1 MIRVNLNSD
10 LREQTT
16 DWKMQKQTIGFVP
29 TMGNLHQGHL
39 SLVEHANKVADK
51 VVTSIFVNPS
61 QFVKGEDF
69 ATYPRTI
76 EEDLAVLKEAN
87 VDLVYIPDEDQLF
100 PTGWENVTEVTVPK
114 LDNIFCGKTR
124 PGHFKGV
131 ATIVTKLFNLVRP
144 DLAVFGKKDYQQ
156 LLVIKNTV
164 DDLNLPVEIIGSP
177 TVRENDG
184 LAMSSRN
191 QYLTP
196 AERKIAPVLY
206 QVLSET
212 AEKVSQTIEN
222 IKELESSAVSK
233 LEQAGFMVDYFNVC
247 EADDLSEPKSNNLVI
262 LVAAWLGK
270 ARLIDNIQVDR

>member
-1 MIRVNLNSD
+1 MIKVNLNSD
-10 LREQTT
+10 LRHYTNE
-16 DWKMQKQTIGFVP
+16 WRMEKQTIGFVP
-29 TMGNLHQGHL
+29 TMGNLHQGHI
-39 SLVEHANKVADK
+39 SLVEHANKIADK
-51 VVTSIFVNPS
+51 VIVSIFVNPS

-76 EEDLAVLKEAN
+76 EEDLAVLKDAN

-114 LDNIFCGKTR
+114 LDNIYCGKTR

-131 ATIVTKLFNLVRP
+131 ATIVTKFFNLVLP
-144 DLAVFGKKDYQQ
+144 DLAVFGQKDYQQ
-156 LLVIKNTV
+156 LLVIKNMV

-196 AERKIAPVLY
+196 EERKIAPILYSVLK
-206 QVLSET
+206 ET
-212 AEKVSQTIEN
+212 ADKLSQTIEN
-222 IKELESSAVSK
+222 IKELENSAVSK
-233 LEQAGFMVDYFNVC
+233 LEQAGFKVDYFSICDAN
-247 EADDLSEPKSNNLVI
+247 DLSAPTKENLVI
-262 LVAAWLGK
+262 IAAAWLGK
-270 ARLIDNIQVDR
+270 ARLIDNMPVNR